1 MAERLNKTLLYTYG
15 VPDLFFSVMI
25 NMEVFFFAVFLTDY
39 ANFSLVLVGQI
50 LGLTSVIDI
59 VCALVGG
66 VILQKVT
73 LRFGGKY
80 RSWFLVGP
88 PLVAPLFILQFT
100 KIGSDLT
107 AAVIIM
113 FGFVASHLF
122 FNVVFAA
129 SGSMLG
135 RLSQLPEERT
145 LLSTSRAQGFSAAGL
160 VFYFSKISTFLTTP
174 LPVSVYLRLSSRS
187 AAWTC

>member
-1 MAERLNKTLLYTYG
+1 
-15 VPDLFFSVMI
+15 
-25 NMEVFFFAVFLTDY
+25 MEVFFFSIFLTDF
-39 ANFSLVLVGQI
+39 AEFSLEVVGRI
-50 LGLTSVIDI
+50 LAVTSTIDI

-73 LRFGGKY
+73 LKFGGKY

-107 AAVIIM
+107 AELIII
-113 FGFVASHLF
+113 FGFVASHLL

-145 LLSTSRAQGFSAAGL
+145 ILSTSRAQGFSASG
-160 VFYFSKISTFLTTP
+160 
-174 LPVSVYLRLSSRS
+174 
-187 AAWTC
+187 